1 MKPQWILVANA
12 SIARVL
18 ERDSAD
24 DPLRALATWQHPE
37 SRLKGSEL
45 RDDRPGHE
53 RSDRAGGTE
62 LTPRSD
68 PRRKEH
74 REFAREVA
82 RRLGEA
88 LDAGEYGA
96 LAIFASSPFL
106 GELKHELGEAV
117 ARHTTH
123 YGDVDLT
130 SFGLSELEARIAREL
145 ASRAA

>member
-53 RSDRAGGTE
+53 
-62 LTPRSD
+62 RSD